1 MRLGELLEVG
11 RELGA
16 ALEGAAVQ
24 KAWAPLRAV
33 AYLEV
38 RHRVEGEGWRSSTVC
53 LSAEPEVARLS
64 VVRERFPS
72 PPEPPS
78 FQRWLRQELVGG
90 RIAGVSVAAEERVV
104 RVEVATERGPR
115 TLVGELLP
123 ARGALVL
130 LGSEDRVLALSP
142 AAEGR
147 DGLEIGRAWTSPSGA
162 LSEQARALPSR
173 LGGVGAA
180 VEDGAMARGA
190 SGMAPGD
197 AGERGAPMSHGE
209 RAARRSTPFPLSEAA
224 EALFADRELARRSE
238 AIRRRIVQ
246 PLRSRR
252 ERLARTVEKVR
263 AEAAR
268 GPEAERLRHLG
279 ELLSRNLHAVQRGQP
294 EVRLTDYA
302 EDGVREV
309 VVPLDPKRTP
319 KDQAEHYFHQY
330 RRLTRGSAAAAQ
342 RLAALERE
350 LAAAGRDL
358 QRASTLD
365 AAALLER
372 AGVLSTPER
381 EGPPE
386 ARPFRQYRG
395 AGGARIW
402 VGKTSEGN
410 DALTFRAAR
419 PHDLWLHARG
429 VPGAHVVVPLPRDA
443 ELPQELLLDAAHLAL
458 HHSQLKG
465 EPRGE
470 VSYTPV
476 KRVRKV
482 KGGAPGQVTYT
493 GEKTFVVRVE
503 PERLERLLRSES
515 DAAAPGTMR
524 P

>member
-1 MRLGELLEVG
+1 MSLRPSELVQVAAELERVLG
-11 RELGA
+11 GA
-16 ALEGAAVQ
+16 TVQ
-24 KAWAPLRAV
+24 RAWSPLRAV

-64 VVRERFPS
+64 VVGERFPS

-78 FQRWLRQELVGG
+78 FHRWLRQELVGG
-90 RIAGVSVAAEERVV
+90 RIASVRASAEDRVV
-104 RVEVATERGPR
+104 RVVLETERGPR
-115 TLVGELLP
+115 ALVGELLP
-123 ARGALVL
+123 ARGALAL
-130 LGSEDRVLALSP
+130 LGAEDRVLAVSP
-142 AAEGR
+142 ASEVR
-147 DGLEIGRAWTSPSGA
+147 DGLEIGQTWVAPPGA

-173 LGGVGAA
+173 LV
-180 VEDGAMARGA
+180 
-190 SGMAPGD
+190 
-197 AGERGAPMSHGE
+197 
-209 RAARRSTPFPLSEAA
+209 AAREAATRGPDEHRGEPARPATAVFPVAEAA
-224 EALFADRELARRSE
+224 EALFADRERARRAE
-238 AIRRRIVQ
+238 AIRRKLMQ

-252 ERLARTVEKVR
+252 DRLVRTVEKVR
-263 AEAAR
+263 AEASR
-268 GPEAERLRHLG
+268 GPEGERLRHLG
-279 ELLSRNLHAVQRGQP
+279 ELLSRNLHAVQRGQK

-309 VVPLDPKRTP
+309 VVPLDPKRAP

-330 RRLTRGSAAAAQ
+330 RRLTRGSTAAAQ
-342 RLAALERE
+342 RLTTLEQ
-350 LAAAGRDL
+350 DL
-358 QRASTLD
+358 ASTEHELQHLASLD
-365 AAALLER
+365 GPALLER
-372 AGVLSTPER
+372 AGVLSTPDR
-381 EGPPE
+381 EGAPE
-386 ARPFRQYRG
+386 ARPFREYRG

-410 DALTFRAAR
+410 DTLTFRTAR

-429 VPGAHVVVPLPRDA
+429 VPGAHVVVPLSRTS

-493 GEKTFVVRVE
+493 GEKTFVVRRE
-503 PERLERLLRSES
+503 PERLERLLRSEGGGT
-515 DAAAPGTMR
+515 PGTMG

>member
-1 MRLGELLEVG
+1 MSLRPSELIQIASELERALG
-11 RELGA
+11 GA
-16 ALEGAAVQ
+16 SVQ

-64 VVRERFPS
+64 IAQERFAS
-72 PPEPPS
+72 PESPPS

-90 RIAGVSVAAEERVV
+90 RIAAVRASAEDRVV
-104 RVEVATERGPR
+104 RVEVETERGPR
-115 TLVGELLP
+115 ALVGELLP

-130 LGSEDRVLALSP
+130 VGAEDRVLAISP
-142 AAEGR
+142 AAEAR
-147 DGLEIGRAWTSPSGA
+147 EGLEIGRPWAPPPGAPSA
-162 LSEQARALPSR
+162 EARALPSR
-173 LGGVGAA
+173 LTAGAQ
-180 VEDGAMARGA
+180 
-190 SGMAPGD
+190 
-197 AGERGAPMSHGE
+197 
-209 RAARRSTPFPLSEAA
+209 PFPLAEAA
-224 EALFADRELARRSE
+224 EALFADRERARRAE
-238 AIRRRIVQ
+238 AIRRRLVQ

-252 ERLARTVEKVR
+252 DRLARTVEKVR
-263 AEAAR
+263 AEASR

-279 ELLSRNLHAVQRGQP
+279 ELLSRNLHAVQRGQR

-309 VVPLDPKRTP
+309 PVPLDPKRSP
-319 KDQAEHYFHQY
+319 KEQAEHYFHQY

-342 RLAALERE
+342 RLTALEQE
-350 LAAAGRDL
+350 LAGAEQELRRLSSLGG
-358 QRASTLD
+358 AS
-365 AAALLER
+365 LLER
-372 AGVLSTPER
+372 AEVLSTPER

-386 ARPFRQYRG
+386 ARPFREYRG

-410 DALTFRAAR
+410 DTLTFRAAR

-429 VPGAHVVVPLPRDA
+429 APGAHVVVPLPRAA

-470 VSYTPV
+470 VSYTSV

-503 PERLERLLRSES
+503 PERLERLLRSEGES
-515 DAAAPGTMR
+515 APGAPGTMR

>member
-1 MRLGELLEVG
+1 MRLGELSEVG

-64 VVRERFPS
+64 VVGERFPS

-130 LGSEDRVLALSP
+130 LGSEDRVLAVSP
-142 AAEGR
+142 AAEAR
-147 DGLEIGRAWTSPSGA
+147 EGLEAGRVWTPPAGA

-173 LGGVGAA
+173 L
-180 VEDGAMARGA
+180 
-190 SGMAPGD
+190 S
-197 AGERGAPMSHGE
+197 AGPDLVL
-209 RAARRSTPFPLSEAA
+209 PFAQAA
-224 EALFADRELARRSE
+224 EALFADRERARRAE

-294 EVRLTDYA
+294 EVRLTDYT

-309 VVPLDPKRTP
+309 VVALEPKRTP

-342 RLAALERE
+342 RLAALEGE
-350 LAAAGRDL
+350 LAAAERDL

-365 AAALLER
+365 AVALLDR
-372 AGVLSTPER
+372 ADVLSAPER

-386 ARPFRQYRG
+386 ARPFREYRG

-410 DALTFRAAR
+410 DTLTFRTAR

-493 GEKTFVVRVE
+493 GEKTFVVRLE
-503 PERLERLLRSES
+503 PERLERLLRSEAG
-515 DAAAPGTMR
+515 AAAPGTMR

>member
-1 MRLGELLEVG
+1 MRLAELLEVV

-16 ALEGAAVQ
+16 ALEGAAVH

-72 PPEPPS
+72 PEEPPS

-90 RIAGVSVAAEERVV
+90 RIAGVTVAAEERVV
-104 RVEVATERGPR
+104 RVVVETERGPR
-115 TLVGELLP
+115 ALVGELLP

-130 LGSEDRVLALSP
+130 LGNEERVLAVSP
-142 AAEGR
+142 AAEAR
-147 DGLEIGRAWTSPSGA
+147 EGLEVGRPWTPPPGA

-173 LGGVGAA
+173 LSAGTGAA
-180 VEDGAMARGA
+180 
-190 SGMAPGD
+190 
-197 AGERGAPMSHGE
+197 
-209 RAARRSTPFPLSEAA
+209 EAA
-224 EALFADRELARRSE
+224 EALFADRERARRAE
-238 AIRRRIVQ
+238 AIRRRLVQ

-252 ERLARTVEKVR
+252 DRLARTAEKVR

-279 ELLSRNLHAVQRGQP
+279 ELLSRNLHAAQRGQQ
-294 EVRLTDYA
+294 EVRLTDYT
-302 EDGVREV
+302 EEGLREV
-309 VVPLDPKRTP
+309 VVPLDPKRAP

-342 RLAALERE
+342 RLTALEQE
-350 LAAAGRDL
+350 LAAAEREL
-358 QRASTLD
+358 QRATALD
-365 AAALLER
+365 ATSLLER
-372 AGVLSTPER
+372 ADVLSTPER

-386 ARPFRQYRG
+386 ARPFREYRG

-429 VPGAHVVVPLPRDA
+429 VPGAHVVVPLARAA

-503 PERLERLLRSES
+503 PERLERLLRSE
-515 DAAAPGTMR
+515 AGAAPGTMR
-524 P
+524 S

>member
-1 MRLGELLEVG
+1 MAGSGAKERARDAVTRGA
-11 RELGA
+11 RE
-16 ALEGAAVQ
+16 ET
-24 KAWAPLRAV
+24 P
-33 AYLEV
+33 
-38 RHRVEGEGWRSSTVC
+38 
-53 LSAEPEVARLS
+53 
-64 VVRERFPS
+64 
-72 PPEPPS
+72 
-78 FQRWLRQELVGG
+78 GG
-90 RIAGVSVAAEERVV
+90 RQAGAGDTAGSGAEER
-104 RVEVATERGPR
+104 
-115 TLVGELLP
+115 
-123 ARGALVL
+123 ARDAGTGGA
-130 LGSEDRVLALSP
+130 SEEA
-142 AAEGR
+142 R
-147 DGLEIGRAWTSPSGA
+147 DMDG
-162 LSEQARALPSR
+162 ARAPRHPS
-173 LGGVGAA
+173 
-180 VEDGAMARGA
+180 
-190 SGMAPGD
+190 
-197 AGERGAPMSHGE
+197 
-209 RAARRSTPFPLSEAA
+209 PFPLAEAA
-224 EALFADRELARRSE
+224 EALFADRERARRSE

-252 ERLARTVEKVR
+252 DRLARTVEKVR

-279 ELLSRNLHAVQRGQP
+279 ELLSRNLHAVQRGRQ
-294 EVRLTDYA
+294 EVRLTDYT
-302 EDGVREV
+302 EEGVREV
-309 VVPLDPKRTP
+309 VVPLDPKRAP

-342 RLAALERE
+342 RLAALEQELTAAERE
-350 LAAAGRDL
+350 L

-365 AAALLER
+365 TPALLER

-386 ARPFRQYRG
+386 ARPFREYRG

-429 VPGAHVVVPLPRDA
+429 VPGAHVVVPLARAA

-503 PERLERLLRSES
+503 PERLERLLRSE
-515 DAAAPGTMR
+515 AGAAPGTM
-524 P
+524 PP